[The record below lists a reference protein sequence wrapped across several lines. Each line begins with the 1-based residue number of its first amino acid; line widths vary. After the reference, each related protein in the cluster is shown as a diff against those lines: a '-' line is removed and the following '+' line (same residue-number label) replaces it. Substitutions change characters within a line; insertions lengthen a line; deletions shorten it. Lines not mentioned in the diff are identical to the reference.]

1 MKNEIVFLS
10 GQDVYAD
17 TFTTSDVIAKYG
29 NYSIDTVSRLI
40 RKYQTDLKEFG
51 VLGFEIRKPK
61 KTSNGGGRPRKIWQL
76 NEEQAMLLITYMDNT
91 QPVRRFKKALVSQ
104 FSAMK
109 RALYEKQVQF
119 ELGKQFSK
127 DLNQAIA
134 ESPHLDEHHHL
145 YGNVNKLIY
154 KQALGVSTKTL
165 RQQRG
170 IPKDEPI
177 THYLNSNEASAV
189 KRVKQQVQTLLGM
202 HFNYQQIKD
211 ALQVQGIVYQITL
224 PAKQLMKEG
233 Y

>member
-10 GQDVYAD
+10 SQAVYAD
-17 TFTTSDVIAKYG
+17 TFTTSDVIAKY
-29 NYSIDTVSRLI
+29 SKSSVHAVSQLI
-40 RKYQTDLKEFG
+40 RNYQADLEEFG
-51 VLGFEIRKPK
+51 VLTFQMRKPQK
-61 KTSNGGGRPRKIWQL
+61 GSTGGRPHKVWHL
-76 NEEQAMLLITYMDNT
+76 NEEQTMLLLTYMDNNK
-91 QPVRRFKKALVSQ
+91 PIRKFKKALVRQ
-104 FSAMK
+104 FSTMK
-109 RALYEKQVQF
+109 KALYEKQVQF

-127 DLNQAIA
+127 ELHQAIA

-165 RQQRG
+165 RQQRD

-177 THYLNSNEASAV
+177 THYLNSNEAGAV

-202 HFNYQQIKD
+202 HLDYQQIKD

-233 Y
+233 H

>member
-1 MKNEIVFLS
+1 MKNEVVFLS

-17 TFTTSDVIAKYG
+17 TFTTSDVIAQYG
-29 NYSIDTVSRLI
+29 DSSIHAVSQLI
-40 RKYQTDLKEFG
+40 RNYHADLEEFG
-51 VLGFEIRKPK
+51 VLAFQMRKPQK
-61 KTSNGGGRPRKIWQL
+61 GSTGGRPRKVWHL
-76 NEEQAMLLITYMDNT
+76 NEEQTMLLLTYMDNT
-91 QPVRRFKKALVSQ
+91 EPIRKFKKALVRQ
-104 FSAMK
+104 FSTMK
-109 RALYEKQVQF
+109 KALYEKQVQF

-127 DLNQAIA
+127 ELHQAIA

-165 RQQRG
+165 RQQRD

-177 THYLNSNEASAV
+177 THYLNSNEAGAV

-202 HFNYQQIKD
+202 HLDYQQIKD

-233 Y
+233 H